1 MAFTT
6 GTSQLKKNYYRVFVK
21 SEAGTDFANYTEVGA
36 CDAGGSMGE
45 EKGDEQGLMI
55 GKKLVVNKDANV
67 DFTVLEVTKANVEAL
82 RTLVNKDTTVVFTQ
96 QANFTKPTED
106 DWVIK
111 NVNVFPTLKIN
122 SNALNRVEM
131 SGVREIPADDI
142 TTIAPG
148 A

>member
-21 SEAGTDFANYTEVGA
+21 SEAGTNFASYTEVGA

-45 EKGDEQGLMI
+45 EKGDEQELMT
-55 GKKLVVNKDANV
+55 GNKPVISKNANI

-96 QANFTKPTED
+96 QANFTAPTVD